1 VSGFRKLFGKLFG
14 SCEAGTL
21 YRTGTF
27 TGSEI
32 FGLSDSNQTVIGI
45 VNGLVVGLVI
55 VLVMGLVVWLVR

>member
-1 VSGFRKLFGKLFG
+1 VDRSIEDLRSYVSGFGKLFGKLFG

-32 FGLSDSNQTVIGI
+32 FGLHAWFIE
-45 VNGLVVGLVI
+45 
-55 VLVMGLVVWLVR
+55 LVMGLVGWLVR